1 MICSRIKP
9 MNEQWGFLNL
19 TSKYIYF
26 IRIIWKKKNEFKKIH
41 INQITKV
48 MKRRYQMEH
57 KAVEIEIDGNIYYF
71 NFLDYD
77 QKEKFYNE
85 LIK

>member
-1 MICSRIKP
+1 
-9 MNEQWGFLNL
+9 
-19 TSKYIYF
+19 
-26 IRIIWKKKNEFKKIH
+26 
-41 INQITKV
+41 

-77 QKEKFYNE
+77 
-85 LIK
+85 